1 MRKVYSWNGYGYLL
15 NEVKIDDE
23 IIQEALECDDMET
36 VIKYMIDTKQCYY
49 INLNDM
55 SLDYINELEN
65 DDRYVY
71 IDNTDSDVND
81 GLFYVLIEN
90 MRVVEG

>member
-36 VIKYMIDTKQCYY
+36 VIKYMIDTNQCYY
-49 INLNDM
+49 IDIKDISKEYM
-55 SLDYINELEN
+55 DDLEN

-71 IDNTDSDVND
+71 IDNTDSDIND
-81 GLFYVLIEN
+81 SLFYVLIEN

>member
-1 MRKVYSWNGYGYLL
+1 MRKVYSWKGLGYFL

-23 IIQEALECDDMET
+23 IIQEALECDDMES
-36 VIKYMIDTKQCYY
+36 VIKYMIDTDQCYY
-49 INLNDM
+49 IDIKDISKEYM
-55 SLDYINELEN
+55 DDLEN

-81 GLFYVLIEN
+81 SLFYVLIEN

>member
-1 MRKVYSWNGYGYLL
+1 MKKVYSWKGLSYFL

-23 IIQEALECDDMET
+23 SIQDALECDDMET
-36 VIKYMIDTKQCYY
+36 VIKYMIDTEQCYY
-49 INLNDM
+49 IDIKDI
-55 SLDYINELEN
+55 SQDYIEELEN

-71 IDNTDSDVND
+71 IDNTDSNVND

-90 MRVVEG
+90 MKVVEG

>member
-1 MRKVYSWNGYGYLL
+1 MKKVYSWNGYSYLL

-23 IIQEALECDDMET
+23 STQDALECDDMET
-36 VIKYMIDTKQCYY
+36 VIKYMIDTNQCYY
-49 INLNDM
+49 IDIKDI
-55 SLDYINELEN
+55 SKDYMEDLEN

-71 IDNTDSDVND
+71 IDNTDSNVND
-81 GLFYVLIEN
+81 SLFYVLIEN

>member
-1 MRKVYSWNGYGYLL
+1 MRKVYSWKGLGYLL

-23 IIQEALECDDMET
+23 IIQDALECDDMET
-36 VIKYMIDTKQCYY
+36 VIKYMIDTDQCYCV
-49 INLNDM
+49 NLNDM
-55 SLDYINELEN
+55 SLDYINDLEN

-71 IDNTDSDVND
+71 IDNTDSDVHD

-90 MRVVEG
+90 MRVIEG

>member
-1 MRKVYSWNGYGYLL
+1 MKKVYSWKGLGYFL

-23 IIQEALECDDMET
+23 NIQEALECDDMET
-36 VIKYMIDTKQCYY
+36 VIKYMIDTEQCYY
-49 INLNDM
+49 IGIKDM
-55 SLDYINELEN
+55 SKDCIKELEN

-71 IDNTDSDVND
+71 IDNTDSDIND

-90 MRVVEG
+90 MRVIEG